1 MDNAGVEP
9 GSGWIYVLASTGIFG
24 GVCVAA
30 MIFRLWAV
38 FLHKS
43 HDVNL
48 ETVFRMAVLAFFM
61 IHLCIEG
68 YIFFAGSPLCVL
80 FWLTQ
85 GRCSDLLS
93 SPSRSSEP

>member
-1 MDNAGVEP
+1 MCG
-9 GSGWIYVLASTGIFG
+9 
-24 GVCVAA
+24 AA
-30 MIFRLWAV
+30 MSLRLRAV
-38 FLHKS
+38 FLHNK
-43 HDVNL
+43 HEENL

-93 SPSRSSEP
+93 SPSRSPEP